1 MMIYMDI
8 VFVFFKKN
16 VGQLGG
22 ILGLDLNVEDV
33 WVQGFIGKGIIM
45 VIMDDGKNRLIYIL

>member
-1 MMIYMDI
+1 MDI

-22 ILGLDLNVEDV
+22 IFGLDLNVEDV